1 MIKIFP
7 KLYKCTTD
15 KCKGVHATPEPNL
28 FIRTSKNPKEVITKE
43 YQRIE
48 YWHWG
53 IYITKGY
60 PFRDYAQNYYRW
72 G

>member
-7 KLYKCTTD
+7 KLYK
-15 KCKGVHATPEPNL
+15 KSHGQPEPEINL
-28 FIRTSKNPKEVITKE
+28 FICVSKEQNLVITKE

-53 IYITKGY
+53 IYFTKGY